1 MFPDEKGLA
10 APAVDT
16 ACIRGDG
23 LANRSSE
30 LGTLFSQVRSVHAY
44 ERANK
49 KLPLTYKL
57 ELSVKLPRFSPFG
70 SVWRAIW
77 FLSLVD
83 PGYGDLED
91 ILVGDL
97 PNPHETSLVNVV
109 ALTSSAS
116 LCKTTPCLS
125 KSLARHH
132 DSLAGVAGP
141 HQQGTDQA

>member
-1 MFPDEKGLA
+1 MHPW
-10 APAVDT
+10 
-16 ACIRGDG
+16 RR

-30 LGTLFSQVRSVHAY
+30 LGTLFYQVRSVHAY

-49 KLPLTYKL
+49 KQPLTYKL
-57 ELSVKLPRFSPFG
+57 ELCVKQPRFSPFG
-70 SVWRAIW
+70 SVWRVIW

-97 PNPHETSLVNVV
+97 SNPHEISLVYVV

-116 LCKTTPCLS
+116 LCKTRRASQKP
-125 KSLARHH
+125 LARHH
-132 DSLAGVAGP
+132 DYLAGVAGP